1 MLDALFGTELSTTV
15 KFAIAFPLIL
25 AMIVGVLWVARRFGV
40 GSLGGAAPSRGR
52 QPRLG
57 VTEAAAIGD
66 GKRQLLLIRR
76 DNIEHLVMTGGPSD
90 VVIETNIVRATAVA
104 RESAPA
110 RASDALPR
118 AVPLAEGGT
127 WPPQPE
133 PVARP
138 SRAPAV
144 AREQAEEDLPVPA
157 EAGPR
162 LVAERES
169 PREAP
174 RESVRDGA
182 LRVQTSDRIAAL
194 AAELPTN
201 LAEPTPTPPAR
212 RGAESRRQP
221 PQPVPPISAT
231 EEQNLAEMA
240 QRLETAL
247 QRPRPLPESPP
258 VAPAAPPRAV
268 EAVAPEA
275 PRLQPEPKPEPRLE
289 PRLEPKPEPKLEP
302 KPEPKPAPKPVPRPA
317 AKVASAAAF
326 DSLEQE
332 MASLLGR
339 PSGKS

>member
-25 AMIVGVLWVARRFGV
+25 AAIVGFLFVVRRLGV
-40 GSLGGAAPSRGR
+40 GTFGGAAPSRGR

-57 VTEAAAIGD
+57 VTEAASVGD

-90 VVIETNIVRATAVA
+90 VVIETNIVRASAVA

-110 RASDALPR
+110 RAADALPR
-118 AVPLAEGGT
+118 AVPLAEGGA
-127 WPPQPE
+127 WPPQAE

-138 SRAPAV
+138 SRAA
-144 AREQAEEDLPVPA
+144 AREQADEDAVVAPAPV

-169 PREAP
+169 AREIA
-174 RESVRDGA
+174 REKRDGA
-182 LRVQTSDRIAAL
+182 LRAQSSDRIPALTADLSLSRTEPQAA
-194 AAELPTN
+194 
-201 LAEPTPTPPAR
+201 PPPR
-212 RGAESRRQP
+212 RGAEARRAP
-221 PQPVPPISAT
+221 PQPVPPITPT

-240 QRLETAL
+240 QRLESAL
-247 QRPRPLPESPP
+247 QRPRPMGEPP
-258 VAPAAPPRAV
+258 AVAPPPPRAV
-268 EAVAPEA
+268 EPAVAQAAA
-275 PRLQPEPKPEPRLE
+275 PLAEPKPEPKPEPRPE
-289 PRLEPKPEPKLEP
+289 PRSEPRPETRLEPKPV
-302 KPEPKPAPKPVPRPA
+302 PKPAAKPA
-317 AKVASAAAF
+317 AKIASAAAF

-339 PSGKS
+339 PSGKTG